1 MLCPHARQL
10 RQHLWGG
17 APGRLVFNVRHV
29 ILIMQTM
36 LRSTGPSVG
45 AWMSAILFS
54 CVKGWDWKG
63 VQAPRHASFL
73 LLQRLREWLDTQALG
88 VKVQGLA
95 RRDEFSLYFQVRG
108 WEIEGGGD
116 GHIEAGGVSTPQ
128 DCVYRM
134 HMRTIFHCRFRAL
147 LWRSSLSRA
156 WGGPRSVQ
164 G

>member
-1 MLCPHARQL
+1 MPCPHPRQL
-10 RQHLWGG
+10 RQNLWGAG
-17 APGRLVFNVRHV
+17 RVAPGRLVFNVCHV
-29 ILIMQTM
+29 ILILQTT
-36 LRSTGPSVG
+36 LRPTGPSVG

-73 LLQRLREWLDTQALG
+73 LLQCLRGWLDTQALR
-88 VKVQGLA
+88 VKAQELA

-108 WEIEGGGD
+108 WEIEGGG
-116 GHIEAGGVSTPQ
+116 VSIPQ
-128 DCVYRM
+128 DCVYQM
-134 HMRTIFHCRFRAL
+134 HVRTTFHCRFRAL